1 MKYTLAV
8 CFTVWGILALLP
20 ASLAQDFP
28 TNMQV
33 FSNLGLSCLDSV
45 PAEVDTLVIASPPTL
60 PYVTSALIRHWQQQ
74 GKHLFSFDSLRISN
88 SNPVLSWN
96 VSDAEISYGRVNRK
110 TLSRSA
116 KLNLQY
122 TLLGKQG
129 EFLAHDT
136 CRQSFSD
143 EIPKKLVSELE
154 SAAYPETQAELP
166 PDRWIRRHLEPVII
180 AAATALAAFLFFN
193 LRNDSADS

>member
-1 MKYTLAV
+1 MKYTLAAF
-8 CFTVWGILALLP
+8 FTVWGILALLP

-45 PAEVDTLVIASPPTL
+45 PAEVDTLVISSPPTL
-60 PYVTSALIRHWQQQ
+60 PYVTSALIHHWQQQ
-74 GKHLFSFDSLRISN
+74 GKHLFSFDSLRTSN
-88 SNPVLSWN
+88 SNLVLSWN

-116 KLNLQY
+116 ELNLQY

-143 EIPKKLVSELE
+143 ENTKKTRLRAGISCLPRNSGGTPAGSLDSPTSGTCNHCCRDRTCSIPVLQ
-154 SAAYPETQAELP
+154 SAERQC
-166 PDRWIRRHLEPVII
+166 
-180 AAATALAAFLFFN
+180 
-193 LRNDSADS
+193 